1 MSGIGDLPLWYSEF
15 VRVLL
20 VEDDDDLRAA
30 IANDAIGWS
39 RRVAPGRGAIE
50 VDEACDE
57 RTAIERLA
65 ARPDLVIVDVTLRDG
80 TGIGV
85 VEAARAMHAP
95 GVFVAISGTASASDG
110 FALAALGVRA
120 YLAKPFTTDELRETV
135 RGALAERPDP
145 ESTAADEVGR
155 TAMHIVQDR
164 VRRDM
169 LSQALTRTDWNFT
182 QSAKLLGVTRQ
193 AIQQMVR
200 RFELH
205 PDRDVH

>member
-1 MSGIGDLPLWYSEF
+1 MSGISSLPLWYSES

-20 VEDDDDLRAA
+20 VEDDDDLRRA
-30 IANDAIGWS
+30 IATDAIGWS
-39 RRVAPGRGAIE
+39 RRVAPGRGAVE
-50 VDEACDE
+50 VDEATDE
-57 RTAIERLA
+57 AGAIERLA

-85 VEAARAMHAP
+85 VEAARVMDSPA
-95 GVFVAISGTASASDG
+95 VFVAISGTASASDG
-110 FALAALGVRA
+110 FALAELGVRA

-135 RGALAERPDP
+135 RGALEERPDP
-145 ESTAADEVGR
+145 ESSAADEVGR
-155 TAMHIVQDR
+155 TAMHVVQDR

-169 LSQALTRTDWNFT
+169 LSQALERTDWNFA

-200 RFELH
+200 RFELQPNREAH
-205 PDRDVH
+205 